1 MAQATFCA
9 AVLALTTNINGLK
22 NEGYTREEAVSIVNA
37 MEIPEQLKGWGLT
50 SIPVVYSLGKHVSI
64 ESYKAHQS
72 LACNRRSHG

>member
-37 MEIPEQLKGWGLT
+37 MEIPE
-50 SIPVVYSLGKHVSI
+50 
-64 ESYKAHQS
+64 
-72 LACNRRSHG
+72 